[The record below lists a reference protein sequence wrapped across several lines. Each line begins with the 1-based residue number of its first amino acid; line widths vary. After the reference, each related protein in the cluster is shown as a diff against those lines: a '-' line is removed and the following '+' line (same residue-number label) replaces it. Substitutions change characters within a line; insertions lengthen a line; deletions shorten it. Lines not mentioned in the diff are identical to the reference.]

1 MREFYF
7 ARSFSQTIGRRLA
20 ARNLADEK
28 TSRKPALRGIFTP
41 FYAFVLLADHT
52 PWAINAVVAA
62 PAQSLFAAGFAG
74 LGCGIVAN

>member
-1 MREFYF
+1 LLTRKYRENL
-7 ARSFSQTIGRRLA
+7 RNA
-20 ARNLADEK
+20 AF
-28 TSRKPALRGIFTP
+28 FTL